1 MTSRHQKKASIS
13 CCRSMLGL
21 MFVPLRT
28 LSRNSKKQRILTLTE
43 SECSVILILVFLC
56 QQTLRV
62 DIVCVWACLLSR
74 LETGL
79 VPISSSDPLPSVLS
93 AISTGVGKGS
103 TLPIGPIWGQGE
115 SPLSKFSETQIER
128 CFVSLL
134 FPSLLRNRQAID
146 SLIVVSKA

>member
-1 MTSRHQKKASIS
+1 MALHTDKLLIQKCSLHGIQ
-13 CCRSMLGL
+13 RSELHDIEATKESLIFMLPVHARPHAL
-21 MFVPLRT
+21 LTRT
-28 LSRNSKKQRILTLTE
+28 LSWNSKKQRILTLTE

-62 DIVCVWACLLSR
+62 DMVCVWACLLSR

-103 TLPIGPIWGQGE
+103 TLPIGPIWG
-115 SPLSKFSETQIER
+115 
-128 CFVSLL
+128 
-134 FPSLLRNRQAID
+134 
-146 SLIVVSKA
+146 